1 MRHKSHVPF
10 VFALDGSQPVEQ
22 LVRMLTVALDG
33 ERPVQHDCPDA
44 DHFVEGSVEFRDA
57 EVRVRLNICA
67 FADCRVIHSW
77 CWTYAAALG
86 ETIIAGLIADALEPH
101 FKQLCGLP

>member
-1 MRHKSHVPF
+1 
-10 VFALDGSQPVEQ
+10 
-22 LVRMLTVALDG
+22 
-33 ERPVQHDCPDA
+33 
-44 DHFVEGSVEFRDA
+44 
-57 EVRVRLNICA
+57 VRLNICA